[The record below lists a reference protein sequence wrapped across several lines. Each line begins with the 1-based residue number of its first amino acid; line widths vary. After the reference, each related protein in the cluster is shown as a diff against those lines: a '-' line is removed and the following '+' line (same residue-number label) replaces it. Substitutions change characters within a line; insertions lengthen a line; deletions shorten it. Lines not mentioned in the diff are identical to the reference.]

1 MISEI
6 LLIKQVMKICL
17 EQFSFAK
24 AKNSTLFSRF
34 QSYREMDD
42 RFFP

>member
-24 AKNSTLFSRF
+24 AKNSTLSCF